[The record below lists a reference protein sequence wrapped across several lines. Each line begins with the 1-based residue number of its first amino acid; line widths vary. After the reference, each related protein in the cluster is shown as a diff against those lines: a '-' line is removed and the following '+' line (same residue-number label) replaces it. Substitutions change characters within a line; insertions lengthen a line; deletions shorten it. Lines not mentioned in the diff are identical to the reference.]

1 MKEYTIAFVGNPNT
15 GKSAWI
21 NVLSHSNFQVG
32 NWAGVTVEKKEATL
46 IWKQNMYHLIDL
58 PGCYALDEG
67 YNEERITTTYLKENH
82 VDVIVNVVDAT
93 NLARN
98 LLLTLYLRELQI
110 PMVMLLNFMDEA
122 EKQHI
127 VIETQKIAR
136 RLQIP
141 VLACSA
147 FDKSCYARVKE
158 SIMAQVGKDVLY
170 YPLLDEDLVKVY
182 IRILELLEKAKPV
195 SLSFTERQ
203 FHQLTLSLIYRKK
216 EAIRQADSWG
226 IHKETIE
233 EMLQGYPIETIE
245 NTRFHVID
253 SLLKYVKQDV
263 EKRYERSMKIDKI
276 LLHPI
281 FALPIFFL
289 FMLVFLVCI
298 FHISKPWT
306 NWINDMLQLYGGA
319 FFSFVLQDFPLI
331 RQLFVDGILAGLSGV
346 LSFVPL
352 MACLYIALGILEE
365 SGYMA
370 RIAFLLDRIMRQFHL
385 SGKSFVALLMGFG
398 CNVPAIYASK
408 TLDGEG
414 LKKRCALLV
423 PFMSCGAR
431 LPVYSL
437 FCAAFFPD
445 KEIFVLVCLYGIG
458 ILVALVFGIILYH
471 GDRKKEKDIFVLEVP
486 PYRLP
491 RLSIIW
497 KKAKKEVQAYVKKAC
512 GIVLFAM
519 CILWCFSYSPTQH
532 IEDSLLAKGAKQVSF
547 LFEPLGFGNRW
558 ECVASL
564 PGGILAKE
572 TIVGYFSS
580 LQSTQQKQ
588 EHVKLGWE
596 DIKERTTTSISQTL
610 FLSKEEPQE
619 KDTSYIQNLWHDER
633 RNLRAFSFLVYILL
647 SVPCIMT
654 LQALYHTYGKKVM
667 LTSIVAML
675 VIPYIVSFCIFHFF
689 SLFY

>member
-1 MKEYTIAFVGNPNT
+1 MKEYTIAFAGNPNT

-281 FALPIFFL
+281 FALPIFF
-289 FMLVFLVCI
+289 FVYAC
-298 FHISKPWT
+298 
-306 NWINDMLQLYGGA
+306 
-319 FFSFVLQDFPLI
+319 FF
-331 RQLFVDGILAGLSGV
+331 
-346 LSFVPL
+346 
-352 MACLYIALGILEE
+352 
-365 SGYMA
+365 
-370 RIAFLLDRIMRQFHL
+370 
-385 SGKSFVALLMGFG
+385 
-398 CNVPAIYASK
+398 
-408 TLDGEG
+408 
-414 LKKRCALLV
+414 
-423 PFMSCGAR
+423 
-431 LPVYSL
+431 
-437 FCAAFFPD
+437 
-445 KEIFVLVCLYGIG
+445 
-458 ILVALVFGIILYH
+458 
-471 GDRKKEKDIFVLEVP
+471 
-486 PYRLP
+486 
-491 RLSIIW
+491 
-497 KKAKKEVQAYVKKAC
+497 
-512 GIVLFAM
+512 
-519 CILWCFSYSPTQH
+519 
-532 IEDSLLAKGAKQVSF
+532 
-547 LFEPLGFGNRW
+547 
-558 ECVASL
+558 
-564 PGGILAKE
+564 
-572 TIVGYFSS
+572 
-580 LQSTQQKQ
+580 
-588 EHVKLGWE
+588 
-596 DIKERTTTSISQTL
+596 
-610 FLSKEEPQE
+610 
-619 KDTSYIQNLWHDER
+619 
-633 RNLRAFSFLVYILL
+633 
-647 SVPCIMT
+647 
-654 LQALYHTYGKKVM
+654 
-667 LTSIVAML
+667 
-675 VIPYIVSFCIFHFF
+675 
-689 SLFY
+689 

>member
-1 MKEYTIAFVGNPNT
+1 M
-15 GKSAWI
+15 
-21 NVLSHSNFQVG
+21 
-32 NWAGVTVEKKEATL
+32 
-46 IWKQNMYHLIDL
+46 
-58 PGCYALDEG
+58 
-67 YNEERITTTYLKENH
+67 
-82 VDVIVNVVDAT
+82 
-93 NLARN
+93 
-98 LLLTLYLRELQI
+98 
-110 PMVMLLNFMDEA
+110 
-122 EKQHI
+122 
-127 VIETQKIAR
+127 
-136 RLQIP
+136 
-141 VLACSA
+141 
-147 FDKSCYARVKE
+147 
-158 SIMAQVGKDVLY
+158 
-170 YPLLDEDLVKVY
+170 
-182 IRILELLEKAKPV
+182 
-195 SLSFTERQ
+195 
-203 FHQLTLSLIYRKK
+203 
-216 EAIRQADSWG
+216 
-226 IHKETIE
+226 
-233 EMLQGYPIETIE
+233 
-245 NTRFHVID
+245 
-253 SLLKYVKQDV
+253 
-263 EKRYERSMKIDKI
+263 
-276 LLHPI
+276 
-281 FALPIFFL
+281 
-289 FMLVFLVCI
+289 
-298 FHISKPWT
+298 
-306 NWINDMLQLYGGA
+306 
-319 FFSFVLQDFPLI
+319 
-331 RQLFVDGILAGLSGV
+331 
-346 LSFVPL
+346 
-352 MACLYIALGILEE
+352 
-365 SGYMA
+365 
-370 RIAFLLDRIMRQFHL
+370 
-385 SGKSFVALLMGFG
+385 
-398 CNVPAIYASK
+398 PAIYASK

-647 SVPCIMT
+647 KC
-654 LQALYHTYGKKVM
+654 ALHYDTTGTISYVWKKGHAYKYCGNASNS
-667 LTSIVAML
+667 L
-675 VIPYIVSFCIFHFF
+675 YRIFLYLPFF
-689 SLFY
+689 LFVLLNVLLYMYWLNKLWLWIDLI